1 MANDA
6 RCMTTKHVKRSA
18 LLRTIR
24 TVDVVLAARKNQV
37 TNGRQRACFYCGG
50 GDDVV
55 AWVDDEEKEEGEE
68 RGTKISSAANLA
80 MVLRCLLLLVFTF
93 KPT

>member
-50 GDDVV
+50 GDEGMMLCVGSV
-55 AWVDDEEKEEGEE
+55 GGWWMMRRRKKERTEG
-68 RGTKISSAANLA
+68 RKSPRLQT
-80 MVLRCLLLLVFTF
+80 
-93 KPT
+93 